1 MYLIDGIETKPA
13 VVEQLPEVTVALPGT
28 GDVDDYYLNHP
39 LMELPPESP
48 IDEKEIN
55 ENQPI
60 IQDCILPCR
69 SVNIYEKIARLN
81 EGSYGVVYKARNT
94 QTGEIVALKKVYM
107 ILSIKL

>member
-1 MYLIDGIETKPA
+1 MNILDVIETKPT
-13 VVEQLPEVTVALPGT
+13 VVEELPEVTVALPGT

-48 IDEKEIN
+48 IDKNEILEK
-55 ENQPI
+55 QSI

-94 QTGEIVALKKVYM
+94 QTGEIVALKKVCL
-107 ILSIKL
+107 ILSIK